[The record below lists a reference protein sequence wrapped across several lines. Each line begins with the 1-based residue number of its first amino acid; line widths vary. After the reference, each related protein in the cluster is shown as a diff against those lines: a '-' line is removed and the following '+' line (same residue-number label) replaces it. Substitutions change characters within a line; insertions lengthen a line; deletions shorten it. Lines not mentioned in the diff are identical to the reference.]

1 MAGLANQHAAFD
13 SVTGENDEVNRILG
27 VGLDLVELE
36 RVRTA
41 LGRHGERFVERI
53 AGPLEIA
60 PRTHAGQAQ
69 TVAGLF
75 AAKEAVLKA
84 LGTGWAQ
91 GLAFRQV
98 VVERLSSG
106 APKVRLEGEAGRR
119 ADRMGVAHIH
129 LSITH
134 DAGVAA
140 AVAILEGP
148 GKSPDGD

>member
-1 MAGLANQHAAFD
+1 M
-13 SVTGENDEVNRILG
+13 TGEDERMNRILG
-27 VGLDLVELE
+27 VGLDLIELN
-36 RVRTA
+36 RVRSA

-53 AGPLEIA
+53 ADPLEIGSRSA
-60 PRTHAGQAQ
+60 AGQAQ

-84 LGTGWAQ
+84 LGTGWAE

-98 VVERLSSG
+98 VVERLASG
-106 APKVRLEGEAGRR
+106 APRVRLEGEARRR
-119 ADRMGVAHIH
+119 ADRMGVARIH

-140 AVAILEGP
+140 AVAVLEGP
-148 GKSPDGD
+148 GEPLDGD